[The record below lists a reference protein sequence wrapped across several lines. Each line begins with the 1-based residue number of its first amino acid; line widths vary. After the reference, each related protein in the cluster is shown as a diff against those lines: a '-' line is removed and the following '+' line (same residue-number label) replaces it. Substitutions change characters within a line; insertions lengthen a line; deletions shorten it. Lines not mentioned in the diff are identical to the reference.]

1 MPVSTLDK
9 ETVKSPQRSRLGL
22 SLDRGTLHVLIKDSI
37 ADAPVY
43 ARFQLDMSLGSATK
57 ALEEIIYNNPV
68 LLSDF
73 AKVDVVLHSTDFVS
87 VPDDIVKSGMEFSEA
102 VVNAS
107 IADADSE
114 NSATFEAPVQGSG
127 ATIIANDDRDLI
139 NFIRRTFNNP
149 TITHSLAVLAQYYIT
164 ASTLGT
170 AGKMYVNLH
179 DDRLDIAIFGD
190 EGLSLLNTFS
200 YDDPMDAIYYIM
212 ATRSSLG
219 IDQTSGE
226 LFLSGEA
233 SLRET
238 ITPTLRSYL
247 GYVMPLVMPAQLI
260 RAGAAAMEAPFD
272 LTLLIL
278 CES

>member
-1 MPVSTLDK
+1 MPISTLDK

-22 SLDRGTLHVLIKDSI
+22 SLDRGVLHVLIKDSI

-43 ARFQLDMSLGSATK
+43 ARFQLDMSLGSTTK
-57 ALEEIIYNNPV
+57 AIEEIIYNNPV

-73 AKVDVVLHSTDFVS
+73 AKVDVVMHSADFVP
-87 VPDDIVKSGMEFSEA
+87 VPDEIVKSGVEFSEA

-107 IADADSE
+107 IADTDSE
-114 NSATFEAPVQGSG
+114 NSTTFEAPVEGSG
-127 ATIIANDDRDLI
+127 VTIIARDDRDLI

-149 TITHSLAVLAQYYIT
+149 SITHSLAVLTRYYMS

-179 DDRLDIAIFGD
+179 DDCLDIAIFGD

-200 YDDPMDAIYYIM
+200 YADPMDAVYYIM
-212 ATRSSLG
+212 ATRSSLD

-233 SLRET
+233 SLREA
-238 ITPTLRSYL
+238 ITPTLRSYI
-247 GYVMPLVMPAQLI
+247 GYVMPLVMPAQFI
-260 RAGAAAMEAPFD
+260 RAGAVAMEAPFD
-272 LTLLIL
+272 LTLLLL
-278 CES
+278 CEL